1 MLRNCSNTDL
11 HLNGAVKRA
20 GGMFVNFSGDG
31 GIAVFGWPD
40 SLEDHADR
48 ACEAAWLIQQPA
60 LEDQPIRDA
69 RRHPIRFR
77 VGIHSGLIGLRRME
91 MDIGARLDPVGGTVH
106 IAAALQKTAGPDGA
120 LVSSKTLE
128 LCRSEQDVIPYGDLE
143 ILSHI
148 NAKAYRLA
156 PRSQRSGSAIPG
168 ISGSA
173 LVGRLDELEVLRNA
187 LVHQRDECCAV
198 AIIGEPGIGKSRLTE
213 AAIEDAQANGIS
225 VLVFLCDLKKSTTP
239 YSAMRS
245 LIFEELLLSEVASD
259 DEVVEALKDAGID
272 APDDGPLAV
281 VSLARRGKTRSGSN
295 AVTQTQVSRALVET
309 LVALAKE
316 RRR

>member
-1 MLRNCSNTDL
+1 MRKLAESPERSFVRRARRRYGRTPTGHIAGEDPDDAQELLDKIYL

-40 SLEDHADR
+40 FLEDHADR

-77 VGIHSGLIGLRRME
+77 VGIHSGLIGLRRMD

-120 LVSSKTLE
+120 LVSSKTLGA
-128 LCRSEQDVIPYGDLE
+128 LPLGTGCDPVWRPADF
-143 ILSHI
+143 LSHI

-156 PRSQRSGSAIPG
+156 PRSQRSGRATPG
-168 ISGSA
+168 ISRSA
-173 LVGRLDELEVLRNA
+173 LVGRLDELEVRPKRA
-187 LVHQRDECCAV
+187 RC
-198 AIIGEPGIGKSRLTE
+198 T
-213 AAIEDAQANGIS
+213 
-225 VLVFLCDLKKSTTP
+225 
-239 YSAMRS
+239 
-245 LIFEELLLSEVASD
+245 SE
-259 DEVVEALKDAGID
+259 
-272 APDDGPLAV
+272 
-281 VSLARRGKTRSGSN
+281 N
-295 AVTQTQVSRALVET
+295 
-309 LVALAKE
+309 
-316 RRR
+316 